1 MAQLHDVA
9 ISLDDL
15 IGVRRPEHDEAGNGA
30 QRYELLNGLMR
41 RPILA
46 ITHGVMGEHEDGRN
60 LHERGE
66 PDRRPG
72 IVAEDE
78 ERRAERPQFRQR
90 QTVDDRRHRMLAN
103 AEMKIAASRSFGFEV
118 SGTWEFERCLV

>member
-1 MAQLHDVA
+1 
-9 ISLDDL
+9 
-15 IGVRRPEHDEAGNGA
+15 
-30 QRYELLNGLMR
+30 MR

-66 PDRRPG
+66 ADRRPG

-78 ERRAERPQFRQR
+78 ERRAEGAQFRQR
-90 QTVDDRRHRMLAN
+90 QTVDDCRHRMLAN

-118 SGTWEFERCLV
+118 SGIGEFERCLI